1 MVKEL
6 DSPAYKEEKYLISY
20 LGVDFDLKNIL

>member
-6 DSPAYKEEKYLISY
+6 DSPAYKEDKYVISY
-20 LGVDFDLKNIL
+20 LGINFDFKNIL